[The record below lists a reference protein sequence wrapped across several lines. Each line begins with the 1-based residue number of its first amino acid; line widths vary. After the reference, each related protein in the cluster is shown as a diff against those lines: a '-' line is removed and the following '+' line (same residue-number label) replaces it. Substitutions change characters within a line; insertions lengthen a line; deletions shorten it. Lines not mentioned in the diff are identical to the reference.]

1 MGFTLTFEK
10 TGCDYCNTITN
21 YKLKMPEYQSQDFLF
36 QRIKELIPSH
46 QSLVDELASILHI
59 SSDSAYRRIRGS
71 TPLVLDEARILCQ
84 HYKLSLDQILNAQS
98 GTTLFKNVRVSDS
111 DYNYEKYL
119 TDLLRQAEQINN
131 FIKKE
136 VIYLSKDLPL
146 FHNFYFKPLIAF
158 RHFFWMKTMIRHPD
172 YQDRQFE
179 IENVPPEIEKV
190 SLDLAMAYNKIPST
204 EIWNTESINSIILQI
219 EFYKDS
225 GVFSSENDIRTVY
238 ESLQQTIE
246 HLRTEAEY
254 GAKFMPGEN
263 PESKK
268 ENYRFFFN
276 RVLLGDNTIITV
288 TDNTKTVFINY
299 DVLNYMYTRDEIFCS
314 SIYNDMQYLMKK
326 STLISQ
332 TSEKQRNIFFGIM
345 MNKVKDRINHI

>member
-1 MGFTLTFEK
+1 MVRWIPAGNCGILTV
-10 TGCDYCNTITN
+10 N
-21 YKLKMPEYQSQDFLF
+21 
-36 QRIKELIPSH
+36 
-46 QSLVDELASILHI
+46 
-59 SSDSAYRRIRGS
+59 
-71 TPLVLDEARILCQ
+71 
-84 HYKLSLDQILNAQS
+84 
-98 GTTLFKNVRVSDS
+98 
-111 DYNYEKYL
+111 
-119 TDLLRQAEQINN
+119 
-131 FIKKE
+131 
-136 VIYLSKDLPL
+136 
-146 FHNFYFKPLIAF
+146 
-158 RHFFWMKTMIRHPD
+158 WMKTMIRHPD